1 MNLFRRINI
10 KTRCHLAREVLL
22 FLVVAILVSGCMGD
36 RYQGGKAPSGSP
48 EERHKWGVKKL
59 GNTYLKGAKWVKNS
73 DIVQHDV
80 GKIVSVTP
88 IGNSPCSCAFGDGCS
103 CWLSL
108 EVIGT
113 RGTGHFE
120 MGAAFV
126 DMLTRRLH
134 FFMGTWTFN
143 DRKTRIHPT
152 GVTEAAYYAS
162 INFIKTLNR
171 EIKRTPKHRP
181 LYFKRSHVRYALGDR
196 SGALEDITYAIKL
209 LNEQTTCARR
219 DRQKKRLEPKW
230 CPSEDDLRMYRR
242 TLALLKLEQG
252 LAKEAYDLMQKVV
265 ESSRADE
272 REDEVLLTWIVL
284 KYSGESGELL
294 LRHSIRPEM
303 KEMYSS
309 ISAATDIFL
318 GKMSPDSCDSS
329 SKPKAFKFHLA
340 HAHYFRGDLNAAKE
354 CASASLASQP
364 INYDTLPL
372 RDLHNTLAL
381 RILLNRINRDLTKK

>member
-1 MNLFRRINI
+1 MV
-10 KTRCHLAREVLL
+10 REVLL
-22 FLVVAILVSGCMGD
+22 FLAFLAVPMLGSGCMGD
-36 RYQGGKAPSGSP
+36 RYQGGEAPSGSP
-48 EERHKWGVKKL
+48 EERHQWGVKKL
-59 GNTYLKGAKWVKNS
+59 GNTYLKGVKWVKNS

-88 IGNSPCSCAFGDGCS
+88 IGNSPCGCAFGDGCS
-103 CWLSL
+103 CGLSL

-113 RGTGHFE
+113 RGTGHFK
-120 MGAAFV
+120 MGGAFV

-162 INFIKTLNR
+162 IHFIKTLNR
-171 EIKRTPKHRP
+171 EIKRTPRHRP
-181 LYFKRSHVRYALGDR
+181 LYFKRSHVRYALGDP
-196 SGALEDITYAIKL
+196 SGALEDITHAIKL
-209 LNEQTTCARR
+209 LNDQSTCARMG
-219 DRQKKRLEPKW
+219 RQKTQRLEPQW

-252 LAKEAYDLMQKVV
+252 LAKEAYDLMQRVV
-265 ESSRADE
+265 ESSRADG
-272 REDEVLLTWIVL
+272 REHEVLLTWIVL
-284 KYSGESGELL
+284 RYSGESGELL

-303 KEMYSS
+303 KEMYSY
-309 ISAATDIFL
+309 ISTTTEIFL
-318 GKMSPDSCDSS
+318 GKMSPDSCDGT
-329 SKPKAFKFHLA
+329 SKLKVFKFHLA

-354 CASASLASQP
+354 CASASLALQP

-372 RDLHNTLAL
+372 QDLHKTLAL
-381 RILLNRINRDLTKK
+381 RILLNRINRDLTKN